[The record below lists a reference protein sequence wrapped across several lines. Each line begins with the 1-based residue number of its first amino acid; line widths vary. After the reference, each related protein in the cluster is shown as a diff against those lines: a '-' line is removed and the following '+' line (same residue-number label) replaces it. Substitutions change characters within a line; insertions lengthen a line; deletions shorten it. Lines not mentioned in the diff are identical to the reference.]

1 MEMIYFLLGLML
13 GVGGYL
19 VKTINGLRK
28 TVALVGEDYSTATN
42 HNRELKEMVWS
53 LEIQLINIKTT
64 MEDDSYESISDV
76 NKRID
81 KLSNDFDIIVNR
93 INIRDKDNTLLFKTL
108 ENTISREFT
117 SLKGEINAIKEDP
130 NFLSRY

>member
-19 VKTINGLRK
+19 VKTINGLKK
-28 TVALVGEDYSTATN
+28 TVKLVGEDYVTSSN
-42 HNRELKEMVWS
+42 HFRALKERLTS
-53 LEIQLINIKTT
+53 LDLDLKTVRIA
-64 MEDDSYESISDV
+64 METDSYESISEV
-76 NKRID
+76 NQRID
-81 KLSNDFDIIVNR
+81 KLSKDFDVIVNR
-93 INIRDKDNTLLFKTL
+93 INVRDQDNSMLYKTL
-108 ENTISREFT
+108 ENTMSKEFT

>member
-28 TVALVGEDYSTATN
+28 TVALVGEDYSTAAN
-42 HNRELKEMVWS
+42 HNRALKEKVWA
-53 LEIQLINIKTT
+53 LEVDLKTIRAS
-64 MEDDSYESISDV
+64 MAQDSYESISDV

-81 KLSNDFDIIVNR
+81 KLSNDFDVIVNR
-93 INIRDKDNTLLFKTL
+93 INTRDKDNTMLFKTL
-108 ENTISREFT
+108 ENTISKEFT